1 MKTEAGKSRGAGDAA
16 GTLHDPLVHGGAN
29 QGVATPQANGWLARA
44 SIAVGSVALLGVML
58 VDFAAV
64 IGRRTGIPLLGSLE
78 LSELFIVCMASA
90 SLVITTFE
98 RGHASVHILT
108 ERLGTRMRTVLR
120 RTSDALCAGFF
131 LFILLGS
138 GMVIGDLWNGDERS
152 ELLQIPIV
160 PLRLLFC
167 ACLVALIVA
176 FIAQAASQRSR
187 T

>member
-1 MKTEAGKSRGAGDAA
+1 MTIEPRERPGDRDAA
-16 GTLHDPLVHGGAN
+16 EVLRDTLTRGGV
-29 QGVATPQANGWLARA
+29 GGEVAAAGAHSWLARA

-64 IGRRTGIPLLGSLE
+64 IGRHTGVPLLGSLE

-108 ERLGTRMRTVLR
+108 ERLGARTRGVLR
-120 RTSDALCAGFF
+120 RATDALCAAFF
-131 LFILLGS
+131 VAILVGS
-138 GMVIGDLWNGDERS
+138 VMVIGDLWNGDERS
-152 ELLQIPIV
+152 ELLQIPIL
-160 PLRLLFC
+160 PLRVLFC
-167 ACLVALIVA
+167 ACAVALVVA